1 MNNDYPPLVFDSTA
15 TDFPFV
21 AELPKREKSKLVK
34 FWESFRVFSALRK
47 EHGDLVPQKVAAIL
61 LDISTTRV
69 DELVETGKL
78 VRKDFCGHVY
88 ITENSLVEVARSERK
103 AGRPLKT
110 IEACSSSP
118 GEAWKIAKAHGREY
132 GEELRQDIKKRL
144 EKLSSK

>member
-1 MNNDYPPLVFDSTA
+1 MNNDYCPIVFDSTA

-21 AELPKREKSKLVK
+21 AELPKKAKSKLVK
-34 FWESFRVFSALRK
+34 FWEAFRAFSDLRK
-47 EHGDLVPQKVAAIL
+47 EHGELVPQKVAATL

-103 AGRPLKT
+103 AGRPLKKL
-110 IEACSSSP
+110 EECASSP
-118 GEAWKIAKAHGREY
+118 LAAWKVAREHGREY
-132 GEELRQDIKKRL
+132 GEELRQEVKNHL